1 MKRMDSS
8 MVRGS
13 EGRRFL
19 ALTTFCQG
27 FAEGIGSPMLELK
40 QYARKRERR
49 CEATE
54 AGLKGEK
61 RPHVK
66 AGASL
71 DRS

>member
-8 MVRGS
+8 MVRESG
-13 EGRRFL
+13 GRRFL

-27 FAEGIGSPMLELK
+27 FADGIGSPMFELK
-40 QYARKRERR
+40 QYAWKRGRR

-54 AGLKGEK
+54 AHLRIE
-61 RPHVK
+61 RPHVR